1 MIAKYEILSQTIY
14 TLRKIGKLILSFVDM
29 FKDIFFTYYV
39 INALGGITEICK
51 YPTQFNAVYVFL
63 MVATIIM
70 PLILSG
76 LHLAHNN
83 PGIIFHSME
92 DTLPRWTKLL
102 LQAAVMLASVLTPIL
117 LINAYEAAKEKM
129 EKFARKN
136 KMETIEQMRKCQKI
150 KKQHVEFLKIELA
163 LEAFFQVSGQVL
175 LLLLRATGT
184 PTVGGLMT
192 SACWPSSGLALHISV
207 ALGVKTC
214 CWLHLKSIMID
225 KEYLPTKAKLIVL
238 LWGLCASLRRLF
250 STIAYFVPALGLC
263 DLLYHWRAEQVPFT
277 IRRKV
282 AGDIMPQDEI
292 KLYGLNETVMWSQL
306 DRFDYTDPEKP
317 SPPPYS
323 LYTGLSLKNTFIGFM
338 IICVTQF
345 AVIFLIKIILA
356 KQFRR
361 SSKLNQVIHVIE
373 NINIPT
379 PYKDWDVSD
388 NEDNDNDNEVQIFL
402 HILIEKFKQ
411 RLKKVEKEMLV
422 LFISNSVFTVISML
436 PLWYTGISRIY

>member
-1 MIAKYEILSQTIY
+1 M
-14 TLRKIGKLILSFVDM
+14 
-29 FKDIFFTYYV
+29 
-39 INALGGITEICK
+39 
-51 YPTQFNAVYVFL
+51 
-63 MVATIIM
+63 
-70 PLILSG
+70 
-76 LHLAHNN
+76 
-83 PGIIFHSME
+83 
-92 DTLPRWTKLL
+92 
-102 LQAAVMLASVLTPIL
+102 
-117 LINAYEAAKEKM
+117 
-129 EKFARKN
+129 
-136 KMETIEQMRKCQKI
+136 
-150 KKQHVEFLKIELA
+150 
-163 LEAFFQVSGQVL
+163 
-175 LLLLRATGT
+175 
-184 PTVGGLMT
+184 
-192 SACWPSSGLALHISV
+192 
-207 ALGVKTC
+207 
-214 CWLHLKSIMID
+214 
-225 KEYLPTKAKLIVL
+225 L
-238 LWGLCASLRRLF
+238 LWGLCASLRRLL
-250 STIAYFVPALGLC
+250 SIIAYFIPALGLC

-282 AGDIMPQDEI
+282 AGDITPEDEI

-338 IICVTQF
+338 IICVAQF

-411 RLKKVEKEMLV
+411 GFKKVEKEMLV

-436 PLWYTGISRIY
+436 PLWNTGISRIY